1 MKRVLILLFVI
12 AIPIVAWT
20 QNAYEKNIG
29 KAICEVLKNIRKTVA
44 DANNIIYYPD
54 NCRHQGGCPGTCPKC
69 EEELRLLTEELHERK
84 SRGISIYL

>member
-29 KAICEVLKNIRKTVA
+29 KANNGEP
-44 DANNIIYYPD
+44 DA
-54 NCRHQGGCPGTCPKC
+54 Q
-69 EEELRLLTEELHERK
+69 K
-84 SRGISIYL
+84 SSYGLNGEC